1 MIRKTASVTLTAFLR
16 TEEKSGS
23 VGMRNSCTFRF
34 PKTSR
39 ATPATIG
46 KKRVKILSQLV
57 ATLAGFLRKSK
68 LVSVWCGSH
77 KKFNRQNKI
86 KGRV

>member
-16 TEEKSGS
+16 TGEKSAS
-23 VGMRNSCTFRF
+23 VGMTKELYTFWF

-46 KKRVKILSQLV
+46 KRRMKILSRHV
-57 ATLAGFLRKSK
+57 ATLADFLRKRT
-68 LVSVWCGSH
+68 VNW
-77 KKFNRQNKI
+77 
-86 KGRV
+86 